1 MRFSSFLPMLLLVGA
16 FKAYGQC
23 SITDLTATAS
33 PFANASCEYFVT
45 LDFQFSGTTNQYTV
59 TGNGNNYGTFPYD
72 TVPVVLGPFTAGNS
86 PEVLEFVVTD
96 ATFGDCMDATEVQI
110 PACPVNA
117 ACNIYDLHVVTGDCN
132 PGSISYGLLLDFKVD
147 NPGNDFFEVYAG
159 NGLYLGLYPLSDLP
173 LKFPVYPW
181 NGDSIDQIKVCIN
194 DNPDCCE
201 TLEFPAP
208 DCTLQPCNITG
219 LEAVA
224 GDCTSD
230 STYQLTLN
238 FSLLA
243 PNLLN
248 QFGVFANGEFFGIF
262 GINDLPISIDSFPWD
277 GGPVDEVKV
286 CILNS
291 IDPTMQIICCASVEF
306 DVPDCLPKY
315 PCAIKDFAVE
325 TDTCSSDSTFGL
337 WVNFM
342 VMDSTAVDSFQVW
355 ANDSLFGTFAYDSL
369 PLYIADFPWNG
380 SVFNH
385 VRVCTGNAPPCCKT
399 LQFVA
404 PDCLP
409 FGPCEVTHIDV
420 DAGPCTSDSTYK
432 ARINFQATNPGDG
445 NFVLWA
451 NGMLIDTFPLDTAP
465 LTITNFPWGGGDVD
479 VIKICISGATPDT
492 VPCCL
497 EYEYHVPD
505 CLFPDSCSISNVV
518 LNALDCNP
526 DNHTYSLHLDFDVA
540 NPGNDFFE
548 LWTSNGQYLGFFPL
562 SQLPITLPNIPC
574 NSTSANALKIC
585 INDHPDCCVYVDYQA
600 PDCCASNPCEV
611 SDLSVETG
619 DCTSGETYEV
629 WVNFQVSNPTGNQ
642 FNVFANGDLLG
653 TFSLDSL
660 PLYIPEF
667 PWNGGQNDVIKIC
680 IAGDPAGANGCCKTL
695 EFNVPGCLNQGGDCE
710 IYDLVVDPGD
720 CTGDSTYSI
729 TLNFQVAN
737 APGNT
742 FGVWANGQFF
752 DTYTL
757 DDLPLTIDNF
767 PWNGGPQDV
776 VKVCF
781 SNNGDGCCKTKEF
794 VVPACMSAGGPCEL
808 FYLAVE
814 TGDCTGDSTY
824 EATINFMVNNPASD
838 SFSLYANGTL
848 VGNYSL
854 DQLPV
859 HISNFP
865 WNGGPNDVVQT
876 CMNDSMG
883 VATDCCQTFEFPV
896 PSCLNQGG
904 PCEVYDLVVDPGD
917 CTGDSTY
924 SITLNFQVAN
934 PPGNTFGVWANG
946 QFFDTYTLDDL
957 PLTIDNFP
965 WNGGPQDVVKVCFSN
980 NGDGCCKTKEFVVP
994 ACMSAGGPCEL
1005 FYLAVETGDC
1015 TGDSTY
1021 EATINFM
1028 VNNPASDSFS
1038 LYANGTFIGNF
1049 SLDQLPVH
1057 ISDFPWNGGP
1067 HDVVQACMNDSMGV
1081 STDCCQTYEFMVPSC
1096 LNQGG
1101 PCEVYN
1107 LVVDPGDCTGDS
1119 TYTLVVNFQVANA
1132 PADSFN
1138 LFANGAFF
1146 GTFALGDLP
1155 LTIQDFPW
1163 NGGPNDVVK
1172 VCFSNSCCRTKEFQ
1186 VPGCLNQGGDCEVFY
1201 LAVETG
1207 DCTGDSTYMA
1217 TINFM
1222 VNNQPSDHFAL
1233 TVNGMP
1239 FGTYTLA
1246 DLPLTINDFPWN
1258 GGPND
1263 VVKVCMLDANNEPTN
1278 CCQILEFAVP
1288 SCLNPGTPCEIY
1300 DLVVDPGDCTGDST
1314 YTLVVN
1320 FQVANAPADSFQL
1333 FANGALFGTFA
1344 LADLPLTIQDFPW
1357 NGGQNDV
1364 VKVCFTNNPYGCCK
1378 TKEFAVPGC
1387 LNQGCEVYD
1396 LTVETGDCTGDST
1409 YTVTINFQ
1417 VDNPPGDQFG
1427 VWANGMFLGNFNLA
1441 DLPLTIQDFPWNG
1454 GPNDVVKVCFSSNN
1468 GNVLCCRTKE
1478 FAVPGCVNQGQCNIS
1493 DLIVIPT
1500 PCLCGQ
1506 FFVAVTFHHE
1516 NGGFGGFEIVGNG
1529 NNYGSFPYDEQQPI
1543 ILGPFTG
1550 DGSTQ
1555 FEFAVVD
1562 VQNQD
1567 CYDDILL
1574 GSINCMTPVV
1584 NPVNTSSLVLSPN
1597 PTASWLNVTAQL
1609 NGAVKVGEATVE
1621 IYHADGR
1628 LVLSDLVADGSNFQ
1642 LDVSNLQAGL
1652 YRLTLLTPTGRLE
1665 GVFAKQ

>member
-59 TGNGNNYGTFPYD
+59 TGNGNNYGTFTYD
-72 TVPVVLGPFTAGNS
+72 SVPVVLGPFTAGND
-86 PEVLEFVVTD
+86 PALLEFVVTD
-96 ATFGDCMDATEVQI
+96 AVFGDCMDATALQV
-110 PACPVNA
+110 PACPNNA
-117 ACNIYDLHVVTGDCN
+117 ACDIYDVNVVTGNCN
-132 PGSISYGLLLDFKVD
+132 PGSISYQLLLDFKVD
-147 NPGNDFFEVYAG
+147 NPGNDFFEVWSGAG
-159 NGLYLGLYPLSDLP
+159 IYLGSYPLNQLP
-173 LKFPVYPW
+173 LPLPVYPW
-181 NGDSIDQIKVCIN
+181 NGDSTDQIKICIN
-194 DNPDCCE
+194 DNPNCWEIID
-201 TLEFPAP
+201 FPAP
-208 DCTLQPCNITG
+208 DCVLQPCNITG
-219 LEAVA
+219 LEAVT

-230 STYQLTLN
+230 STYQLKLN

-248 QFGVFANGEFFGIF
+248 QFGVFANGEFLGIF
-262 GINDLPISIDSFPWD
+262 GFDDLPITIDNYPWN
-277 GGPVDEVKV
+277 GGATDEVKV
-286 CILNS
+286 CIVNS
-291 IDPTMQIICCASVEF
+291 VDPTMQIICCASVEF

-420 DAGPCTSDSTYK
+420 DTGPCTSDSTYK
-432 ARINFQATNPGDG
+432 VRVNFQATNPGDG

-451 NGMLIDTFPLDTAP
+451 NGMLIDTFPLDTTP

-518 LNALDCNP
+518 LEALDCNP

-574 NSTSANALKIC
+574 NNTAANALKIC
-585 INDHPDCCVYVDYQA
+585 INDHPDCCVFVDYQA
-600 PDCCASNPCEV
+600 PDCCASNPCEI

-619 DCTSGETYEV
+619 DCTSNETYEV

-667 PWNGGQNDVIKIC
+667 PWNGGQNDVIKVC

-695 EFNVPGCLNQGGDCE
+695 EFNVPDCLNQGGDCE

-737 APGNT
+737 PPGNT

-757 DDLPLTIDNF
+757 SDLPLTINDF

-838 SFSLYANGTL
+838 SFNLYANGTYI
-848 VGNYSL
+848 GTYNL
-854 DQLPV
+854 DQVPV
-859 HISNFP
+859 HVLNFP
-865 WNGGPNDVVQT
+865 WNGGPNDVVQA

-883 VATDCCQTFEFPV
+883 VSTDCCQTFEFPV

-924 SITLNFQVAN
+924 TV
-934 PPGNTFGVWANG
+934 
-946 QFFDTYTLDDL
+946 
-957 PLTIDNFP
+957 
-965 WNGGPQDVVKVCFSN
+965 
-980 NGDGCCKTKEFVVP
+980 
-994 ACMSAGGPCEL
+994 
-1005 FYLAVETGDC
+1005 
-1015 TGDSTY
+1015 
-1021 EATINFM
+1021 
-1028 VNNPASDSFS
+1028 
-1038 LYANGTFIGNF
+1038 
-1049 SLDQLPVH
+1049 
-1057 ISDFPWNGGP
+1057 
-1067 HDVVQACMNDSMGV
+1067 
-1081 STDCCQTYEFMVPSC
+1081 
-1096 LNQGG
+1096 
-1101 PCEVYN
+1101 
-1107 LVVDPGDCTGDS
+1107 
-1119 TYTLVVNFQVANA
+1119 VVNFQVANA
-1132 PADSFN
+1132 PADSFQ

-1146 GTFALGDLP
+1146 SVYALADLP

-1201 LAVETG
+1201 LDVETG

-1409 YTVTINFQ
+1409 YTITVNFQ

-1478 FAVPGCVNQGQCNIS
+1478 FAVPGCVNQGQCNIF
-1493 DLIVIPT
+1493 DLIVLPT

-1506 FFVAVTFHHE
+1506 FFVAVTFKHD
-1516 NGGFGGFEIVGNG
+1516 NGGFGGFEVVGNG
-1529 NNYGSFPYDEQQPI
+1529 NNYGSFPYNEQQPI